1 MNARARIMP
10 MVLLSSAIAATACAQ
25 AVHRA
30 AQRQTEAAGQIGE
43 RQGGSERTGMVQIA
57 RPTADTR
64 VGAIGVERR
73 STAVSQLPP
82 LLEIGP
88 NETAPETELE
98 AAPVDPDRALQAE
111 VLRTWQSLRQRGQ
124 QPTPELVAK
133 EIGPEALAR
142 FLATSP
148 GAERLFDGHTAPPAP
163 PPTPT
168 PVDSEPDGGRP

>member
-1 MNARARIMP
+1 
-10 MVLLSSAIAATACAQ
+10 MVLLSATIAATACAQ

-30 AQRQTEAAGQIGE
+30 AQRQTQAQIGE
-43 RQGGSERTGMVQIA
+43 SATGSERTTMAQIA
-57 RPTADTR
+57 HPSAETR

-73 STAVSQLPP
+73 STTVNQLPP
-82 LLEIGP
+82 QLDVAADEA
-88 NETAPETELE
+88 APEAGLE
-98 AAPVDPDRALQAE
+98 APPVDPDRALQAE

-148 GAERLFDGHTAPPAP
+148 GAERLFDGNAAPPLP
-163 PPTPT
+163 PPAAPE
-168 PVDSEPDGGRP
+168 PARGDGPPDGGRP

>member
-1 MNARARIMP
+1 
-10 MVLLSSAIAATACAQ
+10 MVLLSTAIAATACAQ

-30 AQRQTEAAGQIGE
+30 AQRQTEAAGRIADAPDGA
-43 RQGGSERTGMVQIA
+43 GRTGMVQIA
-57 RPTADTR
+57 RPTPDTR
-64 VGAIGVERR
+64 IGAVGVERR
-73 STAVSQLPP
+73 STAVPQLPP
-82 LLEIGP
+82 LLEVDT

-111 VLRTWQSLRQRGQ
+111 VLRAWQSLRQRGQ

-148 GAERLFDGHTAPPAP
+148 GAERLFDGHSPPPPPPAP
-163 PPTPT
+163 TPGEA
-168 PVDSEPDGGRP
+168 DPDGGRP